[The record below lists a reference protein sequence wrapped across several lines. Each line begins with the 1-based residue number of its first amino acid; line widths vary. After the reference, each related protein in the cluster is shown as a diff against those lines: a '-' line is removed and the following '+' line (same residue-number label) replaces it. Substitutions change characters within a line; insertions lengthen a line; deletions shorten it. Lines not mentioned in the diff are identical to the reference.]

1 MADEAPSLSDGPA
14 LSAGAAARRL
24 GVAVATLR
32 SWDRRYGLGPS
43 GHEAGAHRRYAPAD
57 MARLEAMC
65 RLVGEGAPVAEAAR
79 VVLDQAERAARDP
92 AAPHGVTHS
101 VTHAA
106 TRTATDTATRPA
118 PRAPEA
124 PTGRRGGGTTLPI
137 GRRGASTARGLARA
151 AIRLDAPQV
160 LALVEETLARDGIA
174 AAWQETLEP
183 ALRAVGRKWT
193 EHDGRYVEVEHM
205 ISWCVTAA
213 VHRMLPVETTPA
225 WSQGRGVLLACA
237 PGEWHSL
244 PLEVL
249 NLALLERAIPTR
261 MLGAA
266 VPPDALCEAVR
277 RLAPAHIVLW
287 SHVAHT
293 ADNVLLARLAKQRS
307 SALSGLLAAG
317 PGWMNPPAGVIRL
330 MSLPQ
335 AIGACDPDEA
345 TRQRH
350 RTP

>member
-1 MADEAPSLSDGPA
+1 MDRAASPSDGAA

-57 MARLEAMC
+57 IARLEAMC
-65 RLVGEGAPVAEAAR
+65 RLVGEGVPVAEAAR
-79 VVLDQAERAARDP
+79 VVLDRAGDVARSPSAAR
-92 AAPHGVTHS
+92 ATVLEQETAP
-101 VTHAA
+101 
-106 TRTATDTATRPA
+106 
-118 PRAPEA
+118 
-124 PTGRRGGGTTLPI
+124 GRRGGGKTLPI

-151 AIRLDAPQV
+151 AIRLDEPQILV
-160 LALVEETLARDGIA
+160 LVEEALARDGTVT
-174 AAWQETLEP
+174 AWQETLEP

-213 VHRMLPVETTPA
+213 VHRMLPVGATPA

-249 NLALLERAIPTR
+249 NLALLERGIPTR

-266 VPPDALCEAVR
+266 VPPDALCDAAR
-277 RLAPAHIVLW
+277 RLAPAHIVIW
-287 SHVAHT
+287 SHVPHT
-293 ADNVLLARLAKQRS
+293 ADKALLARLAQQQQVR
-307 SALSGLLAAG
+307 LLAAG
-317 PGWMNPPAGVIRL
+317 PGWLSPPAGVIRL

-335 AIGACDPDEA
+335 AISVCGPDGVA
-345 TRQRH
+345 PQRH
-350 RTP
+350 RVR

>member
-1 MADEAPSLSDGPA
+1 MRGSDKVDEALSLGDGPA

-65 RLVGEGAPVAEAAR
+65 RLVGEGVPVAEAAR
-79 VVLDQAERAARDP
+79 VVLSRAGATSRVPGVERASA
-92 AAPHGVTHS
+92 V
-101 VTHAA
+101 VE
-106 TRTATDTATRPA
+106 
-118 PRAPEA
+118 PEA
-124 PTGRRGGGTTLPI
+124 SPRRRGGGKTLPI
-137 GRRGASTARGLARA
+137 GRGGTSAARGLARA

-160 LALVEETLARDGIA
+160 LALVEEVLRRDGIV

-213 VHRMLPVETTPA
+213 VHRMLPVDVTPT

-249 NLALLERAIPTR
+249 NLALLERGIPTR

-266 VPPDALCEAVR
+266 VPPGALCEAAR
-277 RLAPAHIVLW
+277 RLAPAHIVVW

-293 ADNVLLARLAKQRS
+293 ADKLLLARLVQQRQ
-307 SALSGLLAAG
+307 ARLLAAG
-317 PGWMNPPAGVIRL
+317 PGWLNPPAGVIRL
-330 MSLPQ
+330 MSLPH
-335 AIGACDPDEA
+335 AISACDPDEA
-345 TRQRH
+345 APQRH
-350 RTP
+350 RVP